1 MATDRKSIP
10 ILREPLDTLRTKK
23 TSVDNSASHPVQL
36 IQEEHNVNIAE
47 GKMRMLAKIHGV
59 HVPMRM
65 KMDQTILSQHK
76 RLHVPGMKPSFVG
89 LETMLGMDET
99 IEFEDYLNDPEFSE
113 KQVDIHTEMEKSM
126 FPKLRK

>member
-1 MATDRKSIP
+1 
-10 ILREPLDTLRTKK
+10 
-23 TSVDNSASHPVQL
+23 
-36 IQEEHNVNIAE
+36 
-47 GKMRMLAKIHGV
+47 MRMLAKIHGV